1 MRPVVAL
8 VPAAGR
14 GVRLGESTPK
24 AFVAVGGIPM
34 VRLAVDGLIASGAVH
49 RVVVVVPTEL
59 VDAASAL
66 LSTTS
71 LTGGSMPPVPVQVV
85 VGGAERTDSVRAGIA
100 AAPDAACY
108 LVHDAARALTPPEL
122 IARVTAELH
131 AGAQAVVPALPV
143 VDTVKSVDDQGVVT
157 GTPERA
163 HLRAIQTPQGFDAEL
178 LRRAYATE
186 VGATDDAGLV
196 ERLGVAVRTVAGD
209 PLAFKITTPLDLR
222 LADALRADQAADARH
237 RADSAHAVHT
247 SSSADRAVPT
257 QDRAASPADTQQA
270 VGR

>member
-1 MRPVVAL
+1 M
-8 VPAAGR
+8 
-14 GVRLGESTPK
+14 RLGESTPK
-24 AFVAVGGIPM
+24 AFVPVGGTPM

-49 RVVVVVPTEL
+49 RVVVVVPIEL

-100 AAPDAACY
+100 AALDAAFY

-122 IARVTAELH
+122 IARVAAELH

-163 HLRAIQTPQGFDAEL
+163 HLRAVQTPQGFDAEL

-186 VGATDDAGLV
+186 AGATDDAGLV
-196 ERLGVAVRTVAGD
+196 ERLGVAVRTVTGD

-222 LADALRADQAADARH
+222 LADALRADQAERTE
-237 RADSAHAVHT
+237 SALAAPT
-247 SSSADRAVPT
+247 PSSADVTGSAPA
-257 QDRAASPADTQQA
+257 DRADLAQTAAKQA
-270 VGR
+270 VDR